1 MEGPFAV
8 ELEDGPVVGD
18 GAGEAAGGDD
28 VLAGVVAFGGAG
40 PEEEAVV
47 EGCLVRIRES
57 EGCCVEGS
65 VGLADGLESAH
76 LRSWLRCISV
86 TRIRGWGSSS
96 AAIRLTAKQSLKSSS
111 RSPRDA

>member
-1 MEGPFAV
+1 VEGPFAV

-47 EGCLVRIRES
+47 ER
-57 EGCCVEGS
+57 
-65 VGLADGLESAH
+65 
-76 LRSWLRCISV
+76 
-86 TRIRGWGSSS
+86 
-96 AAIRLTAKQSLKSSS
+96 
-111 RSPRDA
+111 